1 MAKPLFSI
9 VIPTYNRQDLVPYA
23 IESVIRQ
30 TFDDYEIIVC
40 DNFSTDNTA
49 MVVSRF
55 TDPRLRYVRTPQH
68 FVIADN
74 WEYSRTQAKGELVLM
89 LSDDDALVSTTL
101 AHFYQEFKQQKSEF
115 MFTNVAEYRDNTF
128 PGPEQNILDC
138 RPFSGSSRILQAE
151 EIINPLFSFANIHY
165 NYHPSAFMF
174 SRTLANTV
182 ANRAG
187 RFFKTNGVE
196 YFAWPVAA
204 VLSNKIVYIDS
215 PLVIIGRT
223 KKSWGVNLSLCNP
236 GKKKIKKFID
246 DVEKR
251 RKYSP
256 VNNFTMCNL
265 IAEGILTAQRTFP
278 KEFEKYIFD
287 EAQFLMATMRELG
300 DRKNLGVD
308 VSGEMGEINRYLG
321 QRPDLIADISRR
333 ERLAGGELQKT
344 VWQTLRTS
352 VGNLGLRRIRA
363 RIRDSRR
370 IREGSIQGAQ
380 KVKQGEVKSGLRISG
395 NDFGFHDILGCA
407 DFLAGISTENK
418 KIEVRDEL
426 GIGNSK

>member
-9 VIPTYNRQDLVPYA
+9 VIPTYNRQDLVTYA

-49 MVVSRF
+49 AVVAQFKDSRIK
-55 TDPRLRYVRTPQH
+55 YIRTPQH

-74 WEYSRTQAKGELVLM
+74 WEYSRTQAEGQLVLM
-89 LSDDDALVSTTL
+89 LSDDDALVSTAL
-101 AHFYQEFKQQKSEF
+101 EHFYQEFKQHHSEF

-128 PGPEQNILDC
+128 LGPEQNILDC
-138 RPFSGSSRILQAE
+138 PPFSGSSRILQAE
-151 EIINPLFSFANIHY
+151 EIIKFLFSFANMHY
-165 NYHPSAFMF
+165 SYHPSAFIF

-187 RFFKTNGVE
+187 RFFQTNGVE

-215 PLVIIGRT
+215 PLVILGRT

-236 GKKKIKKFID
+236 GNKKIKKYTD

-251 RKYSP
+251 RKNSP
-256 VNNFTMCNL
+256 VSNFTMCNL
-265 IAEGILTAQRTFP
+265 IAEGILTAQKAFP

-287 EAQFLMATMRELG
+287 EAQFIIATMRELR

-308 VSGEMGEINRYLG
+308 VSEEMGEINQYLG
-321 QRPDLIADISRR
+321 QHPDLMAEISRR
-333 ERLAGGELQKT
+333 KRLGGDEPQKT
-344 VWQTLRTS
+344 VWKTLRS
-352 VGNLGLRRIRA
+352 LAGDLGLRRVRA
-363 RIRDSRR
+363 RIRNPRR
-370 IREGSIQGAQ
+370 VRERTIQDAQ
-380 KVKQGEVKSGLRISG
+380 KVKQGEVKTGLRISG
-395 NDFGFHDILGCA
+395 KDFGFHDIVGSA
-407 DFLAGISTENK
+407 EFLAGIITENK
-418 KIEVRDEL
+418 TIEVRDGL
-426 GIGNSK
+426 GIDNSK